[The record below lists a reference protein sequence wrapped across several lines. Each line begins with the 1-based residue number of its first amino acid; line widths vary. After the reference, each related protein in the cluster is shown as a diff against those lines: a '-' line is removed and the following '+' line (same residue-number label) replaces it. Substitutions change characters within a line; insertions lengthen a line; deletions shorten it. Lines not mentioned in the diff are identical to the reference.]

1 MKLTKLFSPSIAF
14 LSVAASV
21 GVATVVSNAAPAS
34 AVSGPLT
41 LGYTCAATSP
51 AAVAGCPVG
60 TSQFST
66 VVSAVG
72 TNQALFSF
80 KNIGSAVSSITNINI
95 FAKPQFSLA
104 SIASTSLPTSAVNF
118 FTGTV
123 SQSQFFSFSIGP
135 GALGVANGINPGDQF
150 DIIFNIVPGF
160 QKPFNAVA
168 TSLLKQ
174 NITVALTGAGFNYP
188 VGTDPSTLLVFNSK
202 VKAVPEPITMLG
214 SAAAL
219 GFGALMK
226 RRSSK
231 LKAKKAVNTPVSSTG
246 ETLA

>member
-1 MKLTKLFSPSIAF
+1 MKLTTPFSSSIAF

-21 GVATVVSNAAPAS
+21 GLATVVSSASPAS
-34 AVSGPLT
+34 ATSGPLT

-60 TSQFST
+60 INQFST
-66 VVSAVG
+66 VVSPVG
-72 TNQALFSF
+72 INQALFSF
-80 KNIGSAVSSITNINI
+80 KNVGSAISSITNINI

-104 SIASTSLPTSAVNF
+104 SIASSSLPTSAVSF

-123 SQSQFFSFSIGP
+123 SQSQFFSFSIGQN
-135 GALGVANGINPGDQF
+135 AVASGINPGESF
-150 DIIFNIVPGF
+150 DILFNIVPGF
-160 QKPFNAVA
+160 GKPFNAVA

-174 NITVALTGAGFNYP
+174 NITVQLTGAGFNYP

-226 RRSSK
+226 RRSSQ
-231 LKAKKAVNTPVSSTG
+231 LKAKKAVSTPVSSPC

>member
-1 MKLTKLFSPSIAF
+1 MKLTTPFSSSIAF

-21 GVATVVSNAAPAS
+21 GIATVVSSAAPAS

-60 TSQFST
+60 ISQFST

-72 TNQALFSF
+72 TTQALFSF
-80 KNIGSAVSSITNINI
+80 KNIGSA
-95 FAKPQFSLA
+95 A
-104 SIASTSLPTSAVNF
+104 ASTSLPTSAVNF

-123 SQSQFFSFSIGP
+123 NQSQFFSFSIGP
-135 GALGVANGINPGDQF
+135 GALGVANGINPGDSF
-150 DIIFNIVPGF
+150 DILFNIVPGF

-168 TSLLKQ
+168 TSLLQQKLSVQ
-174 NITVALTGAGFNYP
+174 LTGAGFNYP

-231 LKAKKAVNTPVSSTG
+231 LNAKKAGNAPVASSCK
-246 ETLA
+246 TLA